1 MHGRGVRL
9 ATPLPARRS
18 RVQFFFFFGADSGRI
33 GRNTPSQ
40 AVPAPKPTWL
50 SAVRMAA
57 EVFLEPNQ
65 ASIFSFRFPVSSSVM
80 RSKSKFK
87 CLKFLTSLPRGPSTS
102 ITLVFTLIFDPIWD
116 VHGLWWQDG
125 LHGVSLSNS
134 SCASLRMKN
143 NEVVAA
149 KNPKLYVCIYSR
161 NKKKENLNPFG
172 PLFVFLWPN
181 FVEMVFIYGYWVRL
195 NLGFFLNPILAIWV
209 GSSKN
214 QLISMNWAWFG

>member
-1 MHGRGVRL
+1 
-9 ATPLPARRS
+9 
-18 RVQFFFFFGADSGRI
+18 
-33 GRNTPSQ
+33 
-40 AVPAPKPTWL
+40 
-50 SAVRMAA
+50 
-57 EVFLEPNQ
+57 
-65 ASIFSFRFPVSSSVM
+65 
-80 RSKSKFK
+80 
-87 CLKFLTSLPRGPSTS
+87 
-102 ITLVFTLIFDPIWD
+102 
-116 VHGLWWQDG
+116 
-125 LHGVSLSNS
+125 
-134 SCASLRMKN
+134 MKN

-161 NKKKENLNPFG
+161 NKKKKNLNPFG

>member
-102 ITLVFTLIFDPIWD
+102 MTLAFTLILTPSGMSMVSDDKMVFM
-116 VHGLWWQDG
+116 
-125 LHGVSLSNS
+125 VSLSQT
-134 SCASLRMKN
+134 L
-143 NEVVAA
+143 AA
-149 KNPKLYVCIYSR
+149 PLWEWKTMRWWQPKTLNYMCVYIQGT
-161 NKKKENLNPFG
+161 KKKKKPKPFWASVCF
-172 PLFVFLWPN
+172 FVAQFCWDGFYLWILGKIKFGIFFKPN
-181 FVEMVFIYGYWVRL
+181 FSY
-195 NLGFFLNPILAIWV
+195 LGW
-209 GSSKN
+209 
-214 QLISMNWAWFG
+214 